1 MYIKQKY
8 KYDCW
13 VAWVYNLLKSVN
25 IDFDY
30 LDLKKELNTTTLWWT
45 IPKNI
50 DNFLINNWY
59 YNLDFKISLVL
70 VSSDKFYSSNEED
83 YWHYINIIN
92 ICNNIYKVFDPW
104 DWRYYYIEK
113 SKLINMTLNVLVWPK
128 FRYNKV
134 KYLNIEF

>member
-8 KYDCW
+8 KYDCG
-13 VAWVYNLLKSVN
+13 VAGVYNLLKSVN

-30 LDLKKELNTTTLWWT
+30 LDLKKELNTTTLWGT

-50 DNFLINNWY
+50 DNFLINNGY

-83 YWHYINIIN
+83 YGHYINIIN

-104 DWRYYYIEK
+104 DGRYYYIEK
-113 SKLINMTLNVLVWPK
+113 SKLINMTLNVLVGPK